1 MPDIRGETTMEEIG
15 YRIRACG
22 TLLSALVLLG
32 AAGIL
37 PGCATTRPAADPGR
51 TVWHHGDQYVRIE
64 QKDSGG
70 GDTETGNSHPADISA
85 GRLRSM
91 LESIDVRPSGGG
103 RAAPLF
109 GDDELGILSEHLH
122 AGLASAGPG
131 EDVTFAIIGHHAVLA
146 GLLKERM
153 ITLGRVFCRGKE
165 LNIIFG
171 DVLREVNEREDRR
184 LYPFQQGLRTRVVPR
199 EFDLTMK
206 PGKEKFIMKRP
217 DWVIFPV
224 AGPVLMETAPTTP
237 KGENAAAQ
245 DRALPV
251 GNAGKKQAGAGQRS
265 IEERL
270 TILNDLKNRKLIT
283 DEEYRAK
290 RREIL
295 DEI

>member
-1 MPDIRGETTMEEIG
+1 MEEIG
-15 YRIRACG
+15 CRIRACG
-22 TLLSALVLLG
+22 TRLLALVLLG
-32 AAGIL
+32 TAGIL
-37 PGCATTRPAADPGR
+37 PGCATTRTAADPGR
-51 TVWHHGDQYVRIE
+51 TVWHHGEQYVRIE
-64 QKDSGG
+64 QNDSGVAG
-70 GDTETGNSHPADISA
+70 TEAGNSHPADISA
-85 GRLRSM
+85 GRLHSM
-91 LESIDVRPSGGG
+91 LESIEVRPPGGG
-103 RAAPLF
+103 QATPLF
-109 GDDELGILSEHLH
+109 DDDELGILSEHIH
-122 AGLASAGPG
+122 AGLASADPG

-146 GLLKERM
+146 GLLKQRV

-224 AGPVLMETAPTTP
+224 AGPVSMETAPATP
-237 KGENAAAQ
+237 KMGENAAAEE
-245 DRALPV
+245 RALPV
-251 GNAGKKQAGAGQRS
+251 GKAGKKQAGAGQRG

-270 TILNDLKNRKLIT
+270 TILNDLKSRKLIT
-283 DEEYRAK
+283 DEEYRTK